1 MAEPSPED
9 RSDSLSVPWAD
20 TVRFVLQLS
29 HDLRNHLNAIELQ
42 SAYISELEG
51 DAKFKGEINH
61 LREMISGLTATLQKV
76 SRGMGEVKPNPIS
89 YRASDFVEDLRK
101 KISQEFSNTGP
112 EISWDVQ
119 PGDAVLNIDPQ
130 LLQEAMIELFANAF
144 RHGRSKGALA
154 AEVRIDKKRFLFTL
168 REPKIRFELST
179 ENWGREPLRKVSH
192 GHYGL
197 GLNRVRAIVEAHGGE
212 MHAQYDPKASRLI
225 TVLALPL
232 SRENA

>member
-1 MAEPSPED
+1 MTDPSPED

-20 TVRFVLQLS
+20 TVRFVRQFS

-51 DAKFKGEINH
+51 NTKLKGEVNH

-76 SRGMGEVKPNPIS
+76 SMGLSEVKPNLIS

-101 KISQEFSNTGP
+101 KIAQEFPTKGP

-119 PGDAVLNIDPQ
+119 AGDAVLNIDPQ
-130 LLQEAMIELFANAF
+130 LLQEAIVELFANAF
-144 RHGRSKGALA
+144 RHDRSNGPLG

-192 GHYGL
+192 GHYGV
-197 GLNRVRAIVEAHGGE
+197 GLNRVRAIVEAHDGE
-212 MHAQYDPKASRLI
+212 MHAQYDPKASQLV
-225 TVLALPL
+225 TALALPL
-232 SRENA
+232 LRAKA